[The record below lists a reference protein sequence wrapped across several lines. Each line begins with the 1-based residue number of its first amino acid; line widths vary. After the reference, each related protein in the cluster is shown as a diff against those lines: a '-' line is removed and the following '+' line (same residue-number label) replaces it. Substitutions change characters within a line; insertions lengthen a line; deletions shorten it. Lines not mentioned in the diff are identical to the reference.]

1 MKIGVTLPTSSGE
14 GEGSMPGWPETLR
27 YARHAE
33 ELGFDSIWLP
43 DHLLFRFPGEP
54 TGGLHEAGSLLA
66 ALAASTT
73 RLELGPLVMCTSFRS
88 PAILAKMAGTIDA
101 IAGERFILGVGCGWH
116 DPEYEAFG
124 FPIDHRVGRF
134 EEAIRILAPLVRG
147 ESVTFSGRFETVRD
161 VVLLPA
167 PTRPIPVL
175 VAARQPRMLRL
186 TARHADAWNTAWY
199 GFPDDR
205 LTSTLDLLRDTI
217 EAERRDPATLTMTV
231 GIIARDPDAS
241 TPEDARPIA
250 LSGSVDELA
259 RALDAHAA
267 LGFEHLIAWLVPK
280 TRRSLDRLA
289 EAVRLRRGNAVGQPA
304 SR

>member
-1 MKIGVTLPTSSGE
+1 MKIGVTLPTGSDE
-14 GEGSMPGWPETLR
+14 GEDGTPRWPETLR

-33 ELGFDSIWLP
+33 ELGFDSVWLA

-54 TGGLHEAGSLLA
+54 TTGIHEAGSFLA
-66 ALAASTT
+66 ALAATT
-73 RLELGPLVMCTSFRS
+73 SRVELGPMVMCTSFRN
-88 PAILAKMAGTIDA
+88 PAVLAKMAAAIDD
-101 IAGERFILGVGCGWH
+101 ISGGRFILGVGCGWH
-116 DPEYEAFG
+116 DPEYAAYG
-124 FPIDHRVGRF
+124 FPIDHRVSRF
-134 EEAIRILAPLVRG
+134 EEALRILAPLVRG
-147 ESVTFSGRFETVRD
+147 ESVTFDGRYHAVQD
-161 VVLLPA
+161 VVLVP
-167 PTRPIPVL
+167 PPERRIPVL
-175 VAARQPRMLRL
+175 IAAKQPRMFRL

-205 LTSTLDLLRDTI
+205 MSSSLELLRDAM
-217 EAERRDPATLTMTV
+217 EAERRDPATLAMTV
-231 GIIARDPDAS
+231 GIMARDPDTS

-289 EAVRLRRGNAVGQPA
+289 EAVRLHRAGAVEQTA